1 MTDKKSYLCKSAT
14 SAIFNDK
21 RSGPNFGME
30 ELTVVETFDGAYKC
44 QSQVDEVVYGI
55 PSDKNGINKLT
66 HSTDGGFSIT

>member
-1 MTDKKSYLCKSAT
+1 MTDKKFYPCKSAT

-21 RSGPNFGME
+21 RSGPNFGIE
-30 ELTVVETFDGAYKC
+30 ELTVVETDGASKC
-44 QSQVDEVVYGI
+44 QSQVDGVYGI